1 MKDIFN
7 SKILC
12 NKCNKETI
20 KSKILKEGFTIRLTT
35 CPKCNQQYFHPL
47 DLEEYK
53 NFKKLRNKQF
63 NVKLRLV
70 GNSYAVSIPREIIN
84 FIEFENQLEKQFNRM
99 VQLSLE
105 EPEKLSLFFK
115 RRIIR

>member
-12 NKCNKETI
+12 NECNKETI
-20 KSKILKEGFTIRLTT
+20 KSKILKEGFTIRIAT
-35 CPKCNQQYFHPL
+35 CPKCNEQYPHPT

-53 NFKKLRNKQF
+53 SFKKLRNKQF

-84 FIEFENQLEKQFNRM
+84 FIEFENQIEKQFHRM

-105 EPEKLSLFFK
+105 EPKKLSLFFK